1 MRVEDVHRTVGLVD
15 SIEGA
20 HQFLHA
26 AVKGS
31 LGATCSR
38 ELEKV
43 PIEAATFVPFPPL
56 AEFGSHEK
64 QLFTRVAILVRKKR
78 SQSREPIRV

>member
-1 MRVEDVHRTVGLVD
+1 MHRTMRLVD

-20 HQFLHA
+20 HQILHA
-26 AVKGS
+26 LVERG

-43 PIEAATFVPFPPL
+43 PIEASTLVPFTPL

-64 QLFTRVAILVRKKR
+64 QLLTGVAILVRKKR